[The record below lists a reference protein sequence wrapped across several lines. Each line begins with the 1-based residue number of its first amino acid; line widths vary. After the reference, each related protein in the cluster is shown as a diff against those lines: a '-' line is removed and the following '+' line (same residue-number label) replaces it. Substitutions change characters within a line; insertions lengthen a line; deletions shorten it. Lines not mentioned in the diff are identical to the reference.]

1 LVDFSNDQIALQLTD
16 GYWDG
21 NGAASRKFSISPGGT
36 ISVDFSGL
44 NASGQS
50 LAANALQAWENV
62 TGINFVSVA
71 ALADITFSDSNSG
84 AYSWS
89 AVVGSAISYSI
100 VNVSTAWL
108 SYYGTALNSYSFQ
121 TYVHEIGHALG
132 LGHAG
137 NYNGSA
143 TYGVDNHYDNDS
155 WQASVMSYFTQTEN
169 SSISASFAFVITP
182 MLADIIAIQNHY
194 GTSGTLRLGDTT
206 YGENS
211 NTGDYLDNLS
221 SIIGSTAFAILDE
234 GGNDTIDLHSETA
247 DQYVDLRAEA
257 ISNVGGLI
265 GNMLIASGTI
275 IENFISGSGGDT
287 IIGNDADNTLTGG
300 SGLDTF
306 TLGDGADV
314 VSDIVANFFGDTVLD
329 FTLEDQFVFSDV
341 ELARSAISVSSGTTV
356 LSVDTDGDLSA
367 DGSFALTGDFS
378 TGDFMAV
385 QGSGKTTVTFETFFP
400 SLSEAASVAGSSIN
414 GIANQDFL
422 TGDGLRGY
430 TITFASD
437 YVSGYNNSVGVYE
450 VEASGNIVDARLL
463 INDSNASK
471 SYSTNLTDI
480 EDGNSLGFF
489 IVQDASAWA
498 NALAASPNLS
508 FLDQSYDPTSIQD
521 GSDVTLALDGVF
533 VNETVYHSYSSS
545 LNADAVQHVLSGVN
559 SGGTEL
565 LVGFEDITGGGD
577 LDYQDVVLTIETFI
591 I

>member
-1 LVDFSNDQIALQLTD
+1 MTRNSEHPLDFS
-16 GYWDG
+16 
-21 NGAASRKFSISPGGT
+21 S
-36 ISVDFSGL
+36 L
-44 NASGQS
+44 NADGQS
-50 LAANALQAWENV
+50 LTANALQAWENV

-71 ALADITFSDSNSG
+71 SSADITFYDIYSG
-84 AYSWS
+84 AYSSS

-100 VNVSTAWL
+100 INVSTAWL
-108 SYYGTALNSYSFQ
+108 STYGTSLNSYSFQ
-121 TYVHEIGHALG
+121 TYIHEIGHALG

-155 WQASVMSYFTQTEN
+155 WQASIMSYFTQTEN
-169 SSISASFAFVITP
+169 TSISASFAFVITP

-211 NTGDYLDNLS
+211 NTGDYLDNLA
-221 SIIGSTAFAILDE
+221 SIIGSIAFAILDE
-234 GGNDTIDLHSETA
+234 GGTDTIDLHSETA
-247 DQYVDLRAEA
+247 DQYVDLQAGA
-257 ISNVGGLI
+257 ISNVGGLT

-329 FTLEDQFVFSDV
+329 FTSEDQFVFSDV
-341 ELARSAISVSSGTTV
+341 ELARSAISVSSGSTV
-356 LSVDTDGDLSA
+356 LSVDTDGNLSP

-378 TGDFMAV
+378 SGDFMAV
-385 QGSGKTTVTFETFFP
+385 QGSGTTTVTFETFFP

-437 YVSGYNNSVGVYE
+437 YASGYNNSIGVYE
-450 VEASGNIVDARLL
+450 VEVSGNIVDARLL

-489 IVQDASAWA
+489 IVQDASAFA

-508 FLDQSYDPTSIQD
+508 FLDQSYDPASIQD
-521 GSDVTLALDGVF
+521 GCDVTLALDGVF
-533 VNETVYHSYSSS
+533 VDEMVYHSYSSS

-565 LVGFEDITGGGD
+565 LVGFEDMTGGGD